1 MAQLGQ
7 FDLQLAFVSAGALG
21 EDIED
26 KAGPV
31 HDPALEQTL
40 QVALLG
46 RVRAW
51 LKMTT
56 SASSIWT
63 WDAISSALPL
73 PTKIWRWVRCDW
85 W

>member
-21 EDIED
+21 KDIED
-26 KAGPV
+26 KASPV

-46 RVRAW
+46 GVRAW

-63 WDAISSALPL
+63 WDAIFRPAAADKNLALGAA
-73 PTKIWRWVRCDW
+73 DW